1 MAISYKVVH
10 QLRANKLRQLEQN
23 KFLFFELQ
31 KFEKLIYGLKI
42 KIPQIKNPTKSLSLG
57 LKRLAILFIL
67 LVE

>member
-42 KIPQIKNPTKSLSLG
+42 NTLPEKVFHYICLI
-57 LKRLAILFIL
+57 
-67 LVE
+67 